1 VKSIHDSLK
10 KKGGKIRVAHLG
22 TFVVAHGKG
31 RTGVNPQTRK
41 KINIPAVNVPRF
53 RASMALKQAVK
64 KAK

>member
-1 VKSIHDSLK
+1 
-10 KKGGKIRVAHLG
+10 VAHLG